1 MDDKKNKSVVSDS
14 LSDKFNLIEKIA
26 KMLTKYGY
34 KKVISSML
42 IFILF
47 IGTVIVFLNQ
57 KSIMDK
63 IIYEQKKEQQIEK
76 MSHMKFRINEVN
88 PRVDAILYKLLVQ
101 TKASRAFIM
110 EMHNGTDN
118 PTGLPFVFGDM
129 TYEKLA
135 NDSMESIIFQYN
147 HLNLSSMPMAT
158 YLIKNKKFI
167 GTMDELR
174 KIDSNLSKKMD
185 SNGAKFALIYGLR
198 TIDIEIGW
206 VGLTYD
212 YDFCDNINKI
222 EGSVIDASQNL
233 SILLDIT
240 NNLEE

>member
-1 MDDKKNKSVVSDS
+1 MDTKKDKVGTENS

-34 KKVISSML
+34 KKVISSL
-42 IFILF
+42 FIFILF
-47 IGTVIVFLNQ
+47 IATVIVFLNQ

-63 IIYEQKKEQQIEK
+63 IIFEQKKEQQMEK
-76 MSHMKFRINEVN
+76 INHMKFRMTEVN

-101 TKASRAFIM
+101 TKATRAFII

-129 TYEKLA
+129 TYEKLS
-135 NDSMESIIFQYN
+135 NDSLESVIFQYN
-147 HLNLSSMPMAT
+147 HLNLSAMPMAN

-167 GTMDELR
+167 GTIEELS
-174 KIDSNLSKKMD
+174 KIDINLSKKLD
-185 SNGAKFALIYGLR
+185 SNGAKFIIIYGLR

-206 VGLTYD
+206 VGLTYTD
-212 YDFCDNINKI
+212 DVCENMSKV

-240 NNLEE
+240 NNIKQ